1 MKRIFFIILFL
12 CITTT
17 YLPAE
22 SLNDS
27 VKFKT
32 AREQLVRN
40 HIESKG
46 IKDPKVLAAMR
57 KVPRHLFIPRDLASS
72 AYKDRPLPIGEGQT
86 ISQPSLVALMTEILE
101 LTGKERVLEIG
112 TGSGYQAAILA
123 EIAGEVYTME
133 IKAKLHFKSLTILN
147 NLEYKNIYMRHADGY
162 FGWPEAAP
170 FDAIMITAAVDHIP
184 PPLIQQLKDGGK
196 LALPLGNPFSYQN
209 LVLVTKKGED
219 VSVRQITGVLFVP
232 LTGKA
237 LKDR

>member
-112 TGSGYQAAILA
+112 TGSG
-123 EIAGEVYTME
+123 
-133 IKAKLHFKSLTILN
+133 
-147 NLEYKNIYMRHADGY
+147 
-162 FGWPEAAP
+162 
-170 FDAIMITAAVDHIP
+170 
-184 PPLIQQLKDGGK
+184 
-196 LALPLGNPFSYQN
+196 
-209 LVLVTKKGED
+209 
-219 VSVRQITGVLFVP
+219 
-232 LTGKA
+232 
-237 LKDR
+237 